1 MNDRF
6 VRHPRSHPQ
15 TAPGPAHP
23 IAFEAIETN
32 FSSKVS
38 FGSLRRDRRI
48 EEKRER
54 QKKRRK
60 IRFYIDE
67 DSRAM
72 AVSRG
77 FACKRETARGGTSEG
92 AAAAAAAT
100 AAAASTTTTT
110 ATVPASCYRCRKDG
124 ARRHGATE
132 GHVGWMDGGTRRR
145 GKQREK
151 ASRLAGWHG
160 LDFSLQR
167 PSNRFRSKA
176 RRARFRG
183 CLPAART
190 TRVVVTFPQN
200 TSTEKRF
207 LASRKKSWKIDRF
220 VLLHLYVSDSDRYS
234 IESDRVIL
242 SSKRSIRLPTRWL
255 VYIYIASN
263 DLEPRNVTRV
273 PESI

>member
-1 MNDRF
+1 MIDK
-6 VRHPRSHPQ
+6 
-15 TAPGPAHP
+15 
-23 IAFEAIETN
+23 
-32 FSSKVS
+32 SK
-38 FGSLRRDRRI
+38 
-48 EEKRER
+48 KREKD
-54 QKKRRK
+54 KKKERRK

-92 AAAAAAAT
+92 AAAAT
-100 AAAASTTTTT
+100 AAAASTTTTTTT

-190 TRVVVTFPQN
+190 TRVVVTFPEN
-200 TSTEKRF
+200 TSR
-207 LASRKKSWKIDRF
+207 
-220 VLLHLYVSDSDRYS
+220 
-234 IESDRVIL
+234 
-242 SSKRSIRLPTRWL
+242 
-255 VYIYIASN
+255 
-263 DLEPRNVTRV
+263 
-273 PESI
+273 